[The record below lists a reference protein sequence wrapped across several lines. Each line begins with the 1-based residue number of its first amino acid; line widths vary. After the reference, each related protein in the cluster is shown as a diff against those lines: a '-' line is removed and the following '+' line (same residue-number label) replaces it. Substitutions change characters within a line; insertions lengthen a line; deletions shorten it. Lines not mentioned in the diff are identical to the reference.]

1 MKRALHTYK
10 GLNTDLARDTISK
23 GFYIDALDIRL
34 TTDVGESNGSITNIK
49 GNVNYFSLPTNDPD
63 FPMEG
68 TMEIIGATSI
78 RDTIII
84 YCADDSDTN
93 GWIFK
98 LTYSNI
104 DQTLSPPPPAQNPII
119 IYKHSELKFSK
130 KHPIEAQ
137 GRFETG
143 AEKRVY
149 WSDYNNYFRS
159 LNIESSAL
167 LLPYGDINYPSVGTI
182 DIFPDIEYTQP
193 ILDNIF
199 SGGALQT
206 GVYQYSYR
214 VMTED
219 GKQSL
224 VSPPGNMIHVINDS
238 ENDPVTRFYNGNNSF
253 SGSTPQITNKA
264 VRIKIDVTEYVNV
277 FDSVE
282 LICALYTDLNSAPE
296 IFSIETIGIENG
308 STEIFITHTG
318 QEDSIISLDINE
330 FTIRTLPFK
339 TPKTLTPKDGSL
351 IVANIKGSSF
361 SVKDLLGNSETFEVK
376 TARHNPAQDVVVPTL
391 GNETAE
397 EIEQIKLKN
406 AFNVIGTN
414 AVGYNQD
421 AHWEKNWHLTV
432 NQYKFQSDGARLGGT
447 GPNINYHFHL
457 EPIKI
462 DNTNAARFTSMNHDT
477 NVVALDDSYGN
488 YNNNSFGNHASPY
501 NSGLIRG
508 YKRGETYRFGI
519 VFYDKKGNSSFVEY
533 IGDIKFPDISEL
545 DSTVNASGT
554 KYFPLSVETSAD
566 NSTAPEPSYVN
577 TTAYNLGVKFTLDF
591 SSCPILQSKIDSY
604 QIVRVKRGIE
614 DSKRMCSG
622 IMKVAANISVGSTVD
637 HEDAYDLNSPTGQAD
652 ILHLQNHHRPYND
665 PPNKTVQTPNKGLGK
680 NGNFATINNNRIAS
694 APWLIYGAAIH
705 FASPDITYDFPGIRQ
720 AIGTG
725 ACILM
730 TGAYGQ
736 YFSST
741 AAASK
746 SAFASSPYTF
756 TANTVVETNGAG
768 NIRKSFDYVEN
779 RNTDD
784 NEELGNVEDQVRKLR
799 TVNRVK
805 NGGGSSA
812 NALIALEY
820 VKQFIGTGFIEYTS
834 NRQDNSDMIT
844 NLSKGIGPYEVRGD
858 TGATGTPWYF
868 RNFFATIPNDEV
880 GLNDHKAGSVS
891 SNYVDID
898 TSWSQGATGLLAS
911 MKFIATDPLTNQAVT
926 AASTYNAFNTGTG
939 TSYTPVGVD
948 QVTNPVVAYPI
959 NKGSVNENLTSTPI
973 LDILIPRSEVY
984 GGFTQSALENN
995 VFMTASPV
1003 IPVTT
1008 LSPEVFGG
1016 DIFLNM
1022 FTFQES
1028 TAWLW
1033 ADEPQAFY
1041 QNAVSQGDTK
1051 QEFST
1056 NRSSTITM
1064 VTESRVNIELAWG
1077 ATTKTDVKFDVG
1089 GGGSGEER
1097 AIYRKET
1104 NNTFTAWGKSKNMYI
1119 DTYNYTYS
1127 RESDTVS
1134 FFVKPSSFDS
1144 GSDVNDIRA
1153 FISKVKFNGEE
1164 IDSWTKYGINDF
1176 LDVDDYGPINK
1187 IINWRDTVYF
1197 FQNTGMGMYSI
1208 NPRAITSAADGV
1220 PTELGNSKGLVDH
1233 TYITTNHG
1241 SIHQWGVKET
1251 DMGIYIFD
1259 GTHRKIFKITQTAEP
1274 LSEIKGIHSFL
1285 KNMEGDFLLHKD
1297 KDGDNPI
1304 LGKGMH
1310 IAKDPINNEVIFTF
1324 RGTQTTMPLT
1334 PRTSYPAGVTVTYG
1348 NPLSYATVTNE
1359 FMTGSWIPPNESLL
1373 VAQLFSPAAD
1383 GGGAAT
1389 QEAKGPNLKSTALV
1403 YDEII
1408 GEFTTRFS
1416 ACPTMYL
1423 ENGNILLS
1431 PNPSAVV
1438 GQPSIYR
1445 HNVGNW
1451 GEFYDNPAE
1460 MSIKLVLNDN
1470 ADLNKV
1476 IRTIEFNS
1484 IIRDDGKV
1492 IKRNATITAFQV
1504 ETEYQDT
1511 GKILFSSGRVKRRFD
1526 KWRLKIPRDTID
1538 TSGKDRLRSTYFMLT
1553 LYFDNE
1559 VNRQLILDRIMYYYD
1574 IQEF

>member
-49 GNVNYFSLPTNDPD
+49 GNVSYFSLPSADADVPIIGN
-63 FPMEG
+63 
-68 TMEIIGATSI
+68 MEIIGATSI
-78 RDTIII
+78 RETIIFF
-84 YCADDSDTN
+84 CADDSGTN

-98 LTYSNI
+98 VEYSSI
-104 DQTLSPPPPAQNPII
+104 DQTLTSGPTV
-119 IYKHSELKFSK
+119 IYKNNALNFK
-130 KHPIEAQ
+130 KAHPIEAQ

-143 AEKRVY
+143 TEKRIY

-167 LLPYGDINYPSVGTI
+167 LLPYNNASYPSVGTI
-182 DIFPDIEYTQP
+182 DVFPDIEYTQP
-193 ILDNIF
+193 ILDNIVG
-199 SGGALQT
+199 GGALQV

-219 GKQSL
+219 GKQTL
-224 VSPPGNMIHVINDS
+224 VSPPGNMIHVVGDS
-238 ENDPVTRFYNGNNSF
+238 ESISATRAYNGNASLN
-253 SGSTPQITNKA
+253 GSTPQMTTKA
-264 VRIKIDVTEYVNV
+264 IRIKIDVTEYANI
-277 FDSVE
+277 FDSLE
-282 LICALYTDLNSAPE
+282 LICALYTDLNSSPE
-296 IFSIETIGIENG
+296 ILSIETVAIPNT
-308 STEIFITHTG
+308 STEISILHTG
-318 QEDSIISLDINE
+318 QEESIIPLEVDE

-339 TPKTLTPKDGSL
+339 TPKTIAPKDGSL
-351 IVANIKGSSF
+351 IVANIKGASYSI
-361 SVKDLLGNSETFEVK
+361 SDLLGDGETFNAI
-376 TARHNPAQDVVVPTL
+376 TARYNPSGNKPVSPPPGPTPE
-391 GNETAE
+391 ETREAE
-397 EIEQIKLKN
+397 LKN
-406 AFNVIGTN
+406 AFNVTGTN

-421 AHWEKNWHLTV
+421 AHWEKNWHLTA
-432 NQYKFQSDGARLGGT
+432 NQYKFQSNGTRLGGT
-447 GPNINYHFHL
+447 GVNISYHFHL

-462 DNTNAARFTSMNHDT
+462 DNTNDARFTSMDHDT
-477 NVVALDDSYGN
+477 NVVALDDSYGD
-488 YNNNSFGNHASPY
+488 YDNNSFGNHASPY

-519 VFYDKKGNSSFVEY
+519 VFYDKKGNASFVEY

-545 DSTVNASGT
+545 DSTDNASGT

-566 NSTAPEPSYVN
+566 NTTDPVPLYVN
-577 TTAYNLGVKFTLDF
+577 TTAYNLGVKFALDF
-591 SSCPILQSKIDSY
+591 SSCPILQSKLDSY

-622 IMKVAANISVGSTVD
+622 IMKVGAKITAGDDITD
-637 HEDAYDLNSPTGQAD
+637 DQEDAYNLNSPTNQDD
-652 ILHLQNHHRPYND
+652 ILHLQYHHRPYDN
-665 PPNKTVQTPNKGLGK
+665 TSTPTANVALGK
-680 NGNFATINNNRIAS
+680 NGNFATINNTRINTT
-694 APWLIYGAAIH
+694 PWKIYGAAIH
-705 FASPDITYDFPGIRQ
+705 FASPDITYNFPGIKES
-720 AIGTG
+720 IGTG

-736 YFSST
+736 YFSGIST
-741 AAASK
+741 AATKPSQ
-746 SAFASSPYTF
+746 SASPYGF
-756 TANTVVETNGAG
+756 NANSILEQNTGG
-768 NIRKSFDYVEN
+768 NLIRKSFDYVEN

-784 NEELGNVEDQVRKLR
+784 NENLGDVQDQVRKLR

-812 NALIALEY
+812 NAAIAVEY
-820 VKQFIGTGFIEYTS
+820 VKQFIGSGFVEYTS
-834 NRQDNSDMIT
+834 NKQDSSVMAA
-844 NLSKGIGPYEVRGD
+844 NLSKGIGPYEVRED
-858 TGATGTPWYF
+858 TGSTGLQLYF
-868 RNFFATIPNDEV
+868 RNFFATLPHNSI
-880 GLNDHKAGSVS
+880 GLNDHKAGSNWV
-891 SNYVDID
+891 NVD

-926 AASTYNAFNTGTG
+926 AASTYNCFDTGSG

-948 QVTNPVVAYPI
+948 QAAGVSYPI
-959 NKGSVNENLTSTPI
+959 NKGSEEENKTSTPI

-984 GGFTQSALENN
+984 GGFSQTALENN
-995 VFMTASPV
+995 IFMPASPV
-1003 IPVTT
+1003 IPITT
-1008 LSPEVFGG
+1008 LTPEVFGG

-1033 ADEPQAFY
+1033 AAEPQAFY
-1041 QNAVSQGDTK
+1041 QNAVSTNAIK

-1056 NRSSTITM
+1056 NRTSTITM
-1064 VTESRVNIELAWG
+1064 VTESRVNIDLAWG

-1089 GGGSGEER
+1089 GGSSGELR

-1104 NNTFTAWGKSKNMYI
+1104 DNNFTQWGKSKNMYI
-1119 DTYNYTYS
+1119 DTYNYTFS

-1134 FFVKPSSFDS
+1134 FFIKPSNFDS
-1144 GSDVNDIRA
+1144 TSDVNDIRA
-1153 FISKVKFNGEE
+1153 FISQVKFNGEE
-1164 IDSWTKYGINDF
+1164 VDSWTKYGINDF
-1176 LDVDDYGPINK
+1176 LDVDDHGPINK
-1187 IINWRDTVYF
+1187 IINWRDEVYF
-1197 FQNTGMGMYSI
+1197 FQNTGMGVYSI
-1208 NPRAITSAADGV
+1208 NPRAITGAGDGI
-1220 PTELGNSKGLVDH
+1220 PTELGSAKGLTDH
-1233 TYITTNHG
+1233 KYISTNNG

-1259 GTHRKIFKITQTAEP
+1259 GTHKKIFKIAQGAEP
-1274 LSEIKGIHSFL
+1274 LSEIKGMHSFL

-1297 KDGDNPI
+1297 EDGDNPI

-1324 RGTQTTMPLT
+1324 KGTQTTTLLT
-1334 PRTSYPAGVTVTYG
+1334 ARTRYEVGDIVVYLGVYYSVTTSYDSFPTTDFVAL
-1348 NPLSYATVTNE
+1348 LS
-1359 FMTGSWIPPNESLL
+1359 
-1373 VAQLFSPAAD
+1373 QLQQNSTD
-1383 GGGAAT
+1383 L
-1389 QEAKGPNLKSTALV
+1389 AKVPIKSQALV
-1403 YDEII
+1403 YDEIA

-1416 ACPTMYL
+1416 ACPTMYI
-1423 ENGNILLS
+1423 ENENILLS
-1431 PNPSAVV
+1431 PNPNV
-1438 GQPSIYR
+1438 GEQSSIYR

-1460 MSIKLVLNDN
+1460 MSIKLVLNEN

-1476 IRTIEFNS
+1476 LRTIEFNS
-1484 IIRDDGKV
+1484 IIRDNSKV
-1492 IKRNATITAFQV
+1492 ITRNSTITAFQV

-1511 GKILFSSGRVKRRFD
+1511 GKILYSSGRIKRRFD
-1526 KWRLKIPRDTID
+1526 KWRLKIPRDTIN

-1559 VNRQLILDRIMYYYD
+1559 INRELILDRIMYYYD